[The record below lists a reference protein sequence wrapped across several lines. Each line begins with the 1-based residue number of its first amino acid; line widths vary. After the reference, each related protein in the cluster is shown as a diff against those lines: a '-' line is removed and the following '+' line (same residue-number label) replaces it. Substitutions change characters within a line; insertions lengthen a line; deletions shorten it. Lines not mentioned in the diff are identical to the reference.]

1 MSKFFTKNNVNIPSI
16 GLGTWDVRGKEGE
29 KTIQLALDLGYRHI
43 DTAQMYENEKEV
55 GNAISDSK
63 IKREE
68 IFITTKIYT
77 LIVKNDGIE
86 DSFENSLINLKT
98 DYVDLLLIHF
108 PAFTTNLSDM
118 LDILFK
124 LKETGKTKNIGISNF
139 NHNLV
144 NECIKL
150 GYKDIFCNQV
160 EYHPYLEQNNLIRV
174 LKEYNIIPVAYSP
187 LAKGKLLDDKVI
199 LNISKKYTKQPAQ
212 IILRWLNQ
220 QGWISIPKSANEDRM
235 KENMNIFD
243 FTISEKDM
251 NLLHGLARNY
261 RAVPCALGTSHQ
273 IDLPSRHGVNGLE
286 LI

>member
-63 IKREE
+63 IEREE

-124 LKETGKTKNIGISNF
+124 LKETGKTKNVGISNF

-160 EYHPYLEQNNLIRV
+160 EYHPYLEQNNLIKV
-174 LKEYNIIPVAYSP
+174 LKEYNILPVAYSP
-187 LAKGKLLDDKVI
+187 LAKGKLLNDKVVI
-199 LNISKKYTKQPAQ
+199 KIAEKYSKQPAQ

-220 QGWISIPKSANEDRM
+220 QDWISIPKSANEDRM

-261 RAVPCALGTSHQ
+261 RAVPCALGTNHQ

>member
-77 LIVKNDGIE
+77 LIVKNDEIE

-98 DYVDLLLIHF
+98 DHVDLLLIHF
-108 PAFTTNLSDM
+108 PAFTTNLNDM

-124 LKETGKTKNIGISNF
+124 LKETGKTKNVGISNF

-144 NECIKL
+144 NACIKL

-187 LAKGKLLDDKVI
+187 LAKGKLLNDKVI

-220 QGWISIPKSANEDRM
+220 QGWISIPKSANADRM

-261 RAVPCALGTSHQ
+261 RAVPCALGTNHQ

>member
-187 LAKGKLLDDKVI
+187 LAKGKLLNDKVI

>member
-1 MSKFFTKNNVNIPSI
+1 MSEFFTKNNVNIPSI
-16 GLGTWDVRGKEGE
+16 GLGTWDLRGKEGE
-29 KTIQLALDLGYRHI
+29 NVIQVALDVGYRHI

-55 GNAISDSK
+55 GNAIINSK
-63 IKREE
+63 IEREKL
-68 IFITTKIYT
+68 FITTKIYT
-77 LIVKNDGIE
+77 LVVKNNGIK
-86 DSFENSLINLKT
+86 DSFEKSLINLKT

-108 PAFTTNLSDM
+108 PAFTTNLNDM
-118 LDILFK
+118 LEILFE
-124 LKETGKTKNIGISNF
+124 LKENDKAKNIGISNF

-144 NECIKL
+144 NDCIKL

-174 LKEYNIIPVAYSP
+174 LKEYNILPVAYSP
-187 LAKGKLLDDKVI
+187 LAKGKLLNDKVI

-243 FTISEKDM
+243 FTITKKDM

-273 IDLPSRHGVNGLE
+273 IDLPSRHGVSGLE

>member
-1 MSKFFTKNNVNIPSI
+1 MSKFFTKNNANIPSI
-16 GLGTWDVRGKEGE
+16 GLGTWDIRGKEGE
-29 KTIQLALDLGYRHI
+29 KTIQLALEVGYRHI

-63 IKREE
+63 IEREE

-98 DYVDLLLIHF
+98 DHVDLLLIHF

-124 LKETGKTKNIGISNF
+124 LKETGKTKNVGISNF

-160 EYHPYLEQNNLIRV
+160 EYHPYLEQNNLIKV
-174 LKEYNIIPVAYSP
+174 LKEYNILPVAYSP
-187 LAKGKLLDDKVI
+187 LAKGKLLNDKVVI
-199 LNISKKYTKQPAQ
+199 KIAEKYSKQPAQ

-220 QGWISIPKSANEDRM
+220 QDWISIPKSANEDRM

-243 FTISEKDM
+243 FTITKKDM

-261 RAVPCALGTSHQ
+261 RAVPCALGTNHQ

>member
-16 GLGTWDVRGKEGE
+16 GLGTWDIRGKEGE
-29 KTIQLALDLGYRHI
+29 KIIQLALEVGYRHI

-63 IKREE
+63 IEREE

-77 LIVKNDGIE
+77 LIVKNEGIK
-86 DSFENSLINLKT
+86 DSFESSLINLKT
-98 DYVDLLLIHF
+98 DHVDLLLIHF
-108 PAFTTNLSDM
+108 PAFTTNLNDM

-124 LKETGKTKNIGISNF
+124 LKETGKTKNVGISNF

-160 EYHPYLEQNNLIRV
+160 EYHPYLEQNNLIKV
-174 LKEYNIIPVAYSP
+174 LKEYNILPVAYSP
-187 LAKGKLLDDKVI
+187 LAKGKLLNDKVVI
-199 LNISKKYTKQPAQ
+199 KIAEKYSKQPAQ

-220 QGWISIPKSANEDRM
+220 QDWISIPKSANEDRM

-261 RAVPCALGTSHQ
+261 RAVPCALGTNHQ

>member
-16 GLGTWDVRGKEGE
+16 GLGTWDIRGKEGE
-29 KTIQLALDLGYRHI
+29 KIIQLALEVGYRHI

-63 IKREE
+63 IEREE

-77 LIVKNDGIE
+77 LIVKNEGIE

-98 DYVDLLLIHF
+98 DHVDLLLIHF
-108 PAFTTNLSDM
+108 PAFTTNLNDM

-124 LKETGKTKNIGISNF
+124 LKETGKTKNVGISNF

-160 EYHPYLEQNNLIRV
+160 EYHPYLEQNNLIKV
-174 LKEYNIIPVAYSP
+174 LKEYNILPVAYSP
-187 LAKGKLLDDKVI
+187 LAKGKLLNDKVVI
-199 LNISKKYTKQPAQ
+199 KIAEKYSKQPAQ

-220 QGWISIPKSANEDRM
+220 QDWISIPKSANEDRM

-261 RAVPCALGTSHQ
+261 RAVPCALGTNHQ

>member
-16 GLGTWDVRGKEGE
+16 GLGTWDIRGKEGE
-29 KTIQLALDLGYRHI
+29 KIIQLALEVGYRHI

-63 IKREE
+63 IEREE

-98 DYVDLLLIHF
+98 DHVDLLLIHF
-108 PAFTTNLSDM
+108 PAFTTNLNDM

-124 LKETGKTKNIGISNF
+124 LKETGKTKNVGISNF

-160 EYHPYLEQNNLIRV
+160 EYHPYLEQNNLIKV
-174 LKEYNIIPVAYSP
+174 LKEYNILPVAYSP
-187 LAKGKLLDDKVI
+187 LAKGKLLNDKVVI
-199 LNISKKYTKQPAQ
+199 KIAEKYSKQPAQ

-220 QGWISIPKSANEDRM
+220 QDWISIPKSANEDRM

-261 RAVPCALGTSHQ
+261 RAVPCALGTNHQ

>member
-98 DYVDLLLIHF
+98 DHVDLLLIHF
-108 PAFTTNLSDM
+108 PAFTTNLNDM

-124 LKETGKTKNIGISNF
+124 LKETGKTKNVGISNF

-187 LAKGKLLDDKVI
+187 LAKGKLLNDKVI

>member
-1 MSKFFTKNNVNIPSI
+1 MSKFFTKNNANIPSI

-29 KTIQLALDLGYRHI
+29 KIIQLALEVGYRHI

-63 IKREE
+63 IEREE

-98 DYVDLLLIHF
+98 DHVDLLLIHF
-108 PAFTTNLSDM
+108 PAFTTNLNDM

-124 LKETGKTKNIGISNF
+124 LKETGKTKNVGISNF

-160 EYHPYLEQNNLIRV
+160 EYHPYLEQNNLIKV
-174 LKEYNIIPVAYSP
+174 LKEYNILPVAYSP
-187 LAKGKLLDDKVI
+187 LAKGKLLNDKVVI
-199 LNISKKYTKQPAQ
+199 KIAEKYSKQPAQ

-220 QGWISIPKSANEDRM
+220 QDWISIPKSANEDRM

-261 RAVPCALGTSHQ
+261 RAVPCALGTNHQ

>member
-1 MSKFFTKNNVNIPSI
+1 MSEFFTKNNVDIPSI
-16 GLGTWDVRGKEGE
+16 GLGTWDLRGKEGE
-29 KTIQLALDLGYRHI
+29 NVIQVALDVGYRHI

-63 IKREE
+63 IEREE

-98 DYVDLLLIHF
+98 DHVDLLLIHF
-108 PAFTTNLSDM
+108 PAFTTNLNDM

-124 LKETGKTKNIGISNF
+124 LKETGKTKNVGISNF

-174 LKEYNIIPVAYSP
+174 LKEYNILPVAYSP
-187 LAKGKLLDDKVI
+187 LAKGKLLNDKVVI
-199 LNISKKYTKQPAQ
+199 KIAEKYSKQPAQ

-220 QGWISIPKSANEDRM
+220 QDWISIPKSANEDRM

-261 RAVPCALGTSHQ
+261 RAVPCALGTNHQ

>member
-1 MSKFFTKNNVNIPSI
+1 MSEFFTKNNVNIPSI
-16 GLGTWDVRGKEGE
+16 GLGTWDLRGKEGE
-29 KTIQLALDLGYRHI
+29 NVIQVALD
-43 DTAQMYENEKEV
+43 V
-55 GNAISDSK
+55 
-63 IKREE
+63 
-68 IFITTKIYT
+68 IYT
-77 LIVKNDGIE
+77 LVIKNDGIK
-86 DSFENSLINLKT
+86 DSFEKSLINLKT

-108 PAFTTNLSDM
+108 PAFTTNLNDM
-118 LDILFK
+118 LEILFE
-124 LKETGKTKNIGISNF
+124 LKENDKAKNIGISNF

-144 NECIKL
+144 NNCIKL

-174 LKEYNIIPVAYSP
+174 LKEYNILPVAYSP
-187 LAKGKLLDDKVI
+187 LAKGKLLNDKVI

-220 QGWISIPKSANEDRM
+220 QGWIAIPKSANEDRM

-273 IDLPSRHGVNGLE
+273 IDLPSRHGVSGLE

>member
-144 NECIKL
+144 NACIKL

-187 LAKGKLLDDKVI
+187 LAKGKLLNDKVVI
-199 LNISKKYTKQPAQ
+199 KIAEKYSKQPAQ

-220 QGWISIPKSANEDRM
+220 QDWISIPKSANEDRM

-261 RAVPCALGTSHQ
+261 RAVPCALGTNHQ

>member
-174 LKEYNIIPVAYSP
+174 LKEYNILPVAYSP
-187 LAKGKLLDDKVI
+187 LAKGKLLNDKVI

>member
-187 LAKGKLLDDKVI
+187 LAKGKLLNDKVI

-261 RAVPCALGTSHQ
+261 RAVPCALDTNHQ

>member
-63 IKREE
+63 IEREE

-77 LIVKNDGIE
+77 LIVKNDEIE

-98 DYVDLLLIHF
+98 DYVDLLLIHY

-187 LAKGKLLDDKVI
+187 LAKGKLLNDKVI

>member
-16 GLGTWDVRGKEGE
+16 GLGTWDIRGKEGE
-29 KTIQLALDLGYRHI
+29 KTIQLALEVGYRHI

-63 IKREE
+63 IEREE

-98 DYVDLLLIHF
+98 DHVDLLLIHF
-108 PAFTTNLSDM
+108 PAFTTNLNDM

-124 LKETGKTKNIGISNF
+124 LKETGKTKNVGISNF

-144 NECIKL
+144 KECIKL

-174 LKEYNIIPVAYSP
+174 LKEYNILPVAYSP
-187 LAKGKLLDDKVI
+187 LAKGKLLNDKVVI
-199 LNISKKYTKQPAQ
+199 KIAEKYSKQPAQ

-220 QGWISIPKSANEDRM
+220 QDWISIPKSANEDRM

-261 RAVPCALGTSHQ
+261 RAVPCALGTNHQ

>member
-29 KTIQLALDLGYRHI
+29 KIIQLALDVGYRHI

-63 IKREE
+63 IEREE

-98 DYVDLLLIHF
+98 DHVDLLLIHF
-108 PAFTTNLSDM
+108 PAFTTNLNDM

-124 LKETGKTKNIGISNF
+124 LKETGKTKNVGISNF

-160 EYHPYLEQNNLIRV
+160 EYHPYLEQNNLIKV
-174 LKEYNIIPVAYSP
+174 LKEYNILPVAYSP
-187 LAKGKLLDDKVI
+187 LAKGKLLNDKVVI
-199 LNISKKYTKQPAQ
+199 KIAEKYSKQPAQ

-220 QGWISIPKSANEDRM
+220 QDWISIPKSANEDRM

-261 RAVPCALGTSHQ
+261 RAVPCALGTNHQ

>member
-16 GLGTWDVRGKEGE
+16 GLGTWDIRGKEGE
-29 KTIQLALDLGYRHI
+29 KIIQLALEVGYRHI

-98 DYVDLLLIHF
+98 DHVDLLLIHF
-108 PAFTTNLSDM
+108 PAFTTNLNDM

-124 LKETGKTKNIGISNF
+124 LKETGKTKNVGISNF

-160 EYHPYLEQNNLIRV
+160 EYHPYLEQNNLIKV
-174 LKEYNIIPVAYSP
+174 LKEYNILPVAYSP
-187 LAKGKLLDDKVI
+187 LAKGKLLNDKVVI
-199 LNISKKYTKQPAQ
+199 KIAEKYSKQPAQ

-220 QGWISIPKSANEDRM
+220 QDWISIPKSANEDRM

-261 RAVPCALGTSHQ
+261 RAVPCALGTNHQ

>member
-1 MSKFFTKNNVNIPSI
+1 MSEFFTKNNVNIPSI
-16 GLGTWDVRGKEGE
+16 GLGTWDLRGKEGE
-29 KTIQLALDLGYRHI
+29 NVIQVALDVGYRHI

-55 GNAISDSK
+55 GNAIINSK
-63 IKREE
+63 IEREKL
-68 IFITTKIYT
+68 FITTKIYT
-77 LIVKNDGIE
+77 LVVKNNGIK
-86 DSFENSLINLKT
+86 DSFEKSLINLKT

-108 PAFTTNLSDM
+108 PAFTTNLNDM
-118 LDILFK
+118 LEILFE
-124 LKETGKTKNIGISNF
+124 LKENDKAKNIGISNF

-144 NECIKL
+144 NDCIKL

-174 LKEYNIIPVAYSP
+174 LKEYNILPVAYSP
-187 LAKGKLLDDKVI
+187 LAKGKLLNDKVI

-220 QGWISIPKSANEDRM
+220 QGWIAIPKSANENRM
-235 KENMNIFD
+235 KDNMNIFD
-243 FTISEKDM
+243 FTINEKDM
-251 NLLHGLARNY
+251 NLLHSLARNY

-273 IDLPSRHGVNGLE
+273 IDLPSRHGVSGLE

>member
-29 KTIQLALDLGYRHI
+29 QIIQLALDVGYRHI

-63 IKREE
+63 IEREE

-77 LIVKNDGIE
+77 LIVKNEGIK

-98 DYVDLLLIHF
+98 DHVDLLLIHF
-108 PAFTTNLSDM
+108 PAFTTNLNDM

-124 LKETGKTKNIGISNF
+124 LKETGKTKNVGISNF

-174 LKEYNIIPVAYSP
+174 LKESNILPVAYSP
-187 LAKGKLLDDKVI
+187 LAKGKLLNDKVI
-199 LNISKKYTKQPAQ
+199 FKIAEKYSKQPAQ

-220 QGWISIPKSANEDRM
+220 QDWISIPKSANEDRM

-261 RAVPCALGTSHQ
+261 RAVPCALGTNHQ

>member
-187 LAKGKLLDDKVI
+187 LAKGKLLNDKVI

-220 QGWISIPKSANEDRM
+220 QGWISIPKSANADRM

>member
-29 KTIQLALDLGYRHI
+29 KIIQLALDLGYRHI

-124 LKETGKTKNIGISNF
+124 LKETGKTKNVGISNF

-174 LKEYNIIPVAYSP
+174 LKEYNILPVAYSP
-187 LAKGKLLDDKVI
+187 LAKGKLLNDKVVI
-199 LNISKKYTKQPAQ
+199 KIAEKYSKQPAQ

>member
-16 GLGTWDVRGKEGE
+16 GLGTWDIRGKEGE
-29 KTIQLALDLGYRHI
+29 KIIQLALEVGYRHI

-63 IKREE
+63 IEREE

-98 DYVDLLLIHF
+98 DHVDLLLIHF
-108 PAFTTNLSDM
+108 PAFTTNLNDM

-124 LKETGKTKNIGISNF
+124 LKETGKTKNVGISNF

-160 EYHPYLEQNNLIRV
+160 EYHPYLEQNNLIKV
-174 LKEYNIIPVAYSP
+174 LKEYNILPVAYSP
-187 LAKGKLLDDKVI
+187 LAKGKLLNDKVVI
-199 LNISKKYTKQPAQ
+199 KIAEKYSKQPAQ

-220 QGWISIPKSANEDRM
+220 QDWISIPKSANEDRM

-243 FTISEKDM
+243 FTIDEEDM
-251 NLLHGLARNY
+251 NLLFGLARNY
-261 RAVPCALGTSHQ
+261 RAVPCALGTTHQ
-273 IDLPSRHGVNGLE
+273 IDLPSRHGVSGLE

>member
-1 MSKFFTKNNVNIPSI
+1 MSEFFTKNNVDIPSI
-16 GLGTWDVRGKEGE
+16 GLGTWDLRGKEGE
-29 KTIQLALDLGYRHI
+29 NVIQVALDVGYRHI

-55 GNAISDSK
+55 GNAIINSK
-63 IKREE
+63 IEREKL
-68 IFITTKIYT
+68 FITTKIYT
-77 LIVKNDGIE
+77 LVVKNNGIK
-86 DSFENSLINLKT
+86 DSFEKSLINLKT

-108 PAFTTNLSDM
+108 PAFTTNLNDM
-118 LDILFK
+118 LEILFE
-124 LKETGKTKNIGISNF
+124 LKENDKAKNIGISNF

-144 NECIKL
+144 NDCIKL

-174 LKEYNIIPVAYSP
+174 LKEYNILPVAYSP
-187 LAKGKLLDDKVI
+187 LAKGKLLNDKVI
-199 LNISKKYTKQPAQ
+199 LNMSKKYTKQPAQ

-220 QGWISIPKSANEDRM
+220 QGWIAIPKSANEKRM

>member
-77 LIVKNDGIE
+77 LIVKNDEIE

-160 EYHPYLEQNNLIRV
+160 EYHPYLEQNNLIKV
-174 LKEYNIIPVAYSP
+174 LKEYNIFPVAYSP
-187 LAKGKLLDDKVI
+187 LAKGKLLNDKVI

>member
-1 MSKFFTKNNVNIPSI
+1 MSEFFTKNNVNIPSI
-16 GLGTWDVRGKEGE
+16 GLGTWDLRGKEGE
-29 KTIQLALDLGYRHI
+29 NVIQVALDVGYRHI

-55 GNAISDSK
+55 GNAIINSK
-63 IKREE
+63 TEREKL
-68 IFITTKIYT
+68 FITTKIYT
-77 LIVKNDGIE
+77 LVVKNNGIK
-86 DSFENSLINLKT
+86 DSFEKSLINLKT

-108 PAFTTNLSDM
+108 PAFTTNLNDM
-118 LDILFK
+118 LEILFE
-124 LKETGKTKNIGISNF
+124 LKENDKAKNIGISNF

-144 NECIKL
+144 NDCIKL

-174 LKEYNIIPVAYSP
+174 LKEYNILPVAYSP
-187 LAKGKLLDDKVI
+187 LAKGKLLNDKVI

-220 QGWISIPKSANEDRM
+220 QGWIAIPKSANENRM
-235 KENMNIFD
+235 KDNMNIFD
-243 FTISEKDM
+243 FTINEKDM
-251 NLLHGLARNY
+251 NLLHSLARNY

-273 IDLPSRHGVNGLE
+273 IDLPSRHGVSGLE

>member
-124 LKETGKTKNIGISNF
+124 LKETGKTKNVGISNF

-187 LAKGKLLDDKVI
+187 LAKGKLLNDQVI

>member
-16 GLGTWDVRGKEGE
+16 GLGTWDIRGKEGE
-29 KTIQLALDLGYRHI
+29 KIIQLALEVGYRHI

-63 IKREE
+63 IEREE

-77 LIVKNDGIE
+77 LIVKNEGIK
-86 DSFENSLINLKT
+86 DSFESSLINLKT
-98 DYVDLLLIHF
+98 DHVDLLLIHF
-108 PAFTTNLSDM
+108 PAFTTNLNDM

-124 LKETGKTKNIGISNF
+124 LKETGKTKNVGISNF

-160 EYHPYLEQNNLIRV
+160 EYHPYLEQNNLIKV
-174 LKEYNIIPVAYSP
+174 LKEYNILPVAYSP
-187 LAKGKLLDDKVI
+187 LAKGKLLNDKVVI
-199 LNISKKYTKQPAQ
+199 KIAEKYSKQPAQ

-220 QGWISIPKSANEDRM
+220 QDWISIPKSANEDRM

-273 IDLPSRHGVNGLE
+273 IDLPSRHGINGLE

>member
-1 MSKFFTKNNVNIPSI
+1 MSKFFTKNNANIPSI
-16 GLGTWDVRGKEGE
+16 GLGTWDIRGKEGE
-29 KTIQLALDLGYRHI
+29 KTIQLALEVGYRHI

-98 DYVDLLLIHF
+98 DHVDLLLIHF

-174 LKEYNIIPVAYSP
+174 LKEYNILPVAYSP
-187 LAKGKLLDDKVI
+187 LAKGKLLNDKVI

-261 RAVPCALGTSHQ
+261 RAVPCALGTNHQ